1 MSKKATGLKSIA
13 YEVGLSINTVSRALR
28 DCDDISESTKELVR
42 KKAIELGYLPNT
54 LSQFLK
60 RDCRLLIA
68 IILGVLDNYYFVVG
82 VKKLIAA
89 LSAQDVD
96 YTVIVTSND
105 VESDEV
111 IKQCISQRVDA
122 IISLTSLDKKAI
134 EIAKFNNLP
143 LTVFGNDI
151 DYEFIDS
158 VYPDS
163 EAASN
168 IVANYL
174 LNYHKTTKLVY
185 VDLEDAIAST
195 KRKNDFIKDV
205 TQIDPSAEVIVV
217 ERRKVKEQLPELIRK
232 GYLGIFCFNDQTAY
246 DVLDQLNKV
255 LPNVRRIY
263 PKLHLVGFDAISQ
276 HLVGLQDI
284 TSIDYDYDLLAEKT
298 VASIIKRVE
307 NPNKPQEKIIVE
319 TSLHQRKLH

>member
-28 DCDDISESTKELVR
+28 DCDDISEPTKELVR

-82 VKKLIAA
+82 VKKLIAT

-122 IISLTSLDKKAI
+122 IISLISLDKKAI

-246 DVLDQLNKV
+246 DVLGQLNKV

>member
-13 YEVGLSINTVSRALR
+13 FEVGLSINTVSRALR

-42 KKAIELGYLPNT
+42 KKAVELGYLPNT

-60 RDCRLLIA
+60 RDGRLLIA

-89 LSAQDVD
+89 LSDQDVD
-96 YTVIVTSND
+96 YTVIITSND

-122 IISLTSLDKKAI
+122 IISLISLDEKAI

-143 LTVFGNDI
+143 LTVFGNDV

-185 VDLEDAIAST
+185 VDLENAIAST

-205 TQIDPSAEVIVV
+205 IQIDPSAEVIVV

-284 TSIDYDYDLLAEKT
+284 TSINYDYDLLAEKT
-298 VASIIKRVE
+298 VTSIIKRVE

>member
-1 MSKKATGLKSIA
+1 MAKKTTGLKSIA

-42 KKAIELGYLPNT
+42 KKAVELGYLPNT

-60 RDCRLLIA
+60 RDGRLLIA
-68 IILGVLDNYYFVVG
+68 IILGVLDNYYFLVG

-89 LSAQDVD
+89 LSDQDVD

-111 IKQCISQRVDA
+111 IKQCIYQRVDA
-122 IISLTSLDKKAI
+122 IISLISLDEKAI

-143 LTVFGNDI
+143 LTVFGNDV

-185 VDLEDAIAST
+185 VDLENAIAST

-205 TQIDPSAEVIVV
+205 THIDPSAEVIVV

-298 VASIIKRVE
+298 VTSIIKRVE